1 MEQTTLSKT
10 ARAAE
15 LLAASIV
22 INELVKEARHAG
34 SPISALIEKQE
45 LLATLAA
52 ATFTPAEA

>member
-1 MEQTTLSKT
+1 MDQTTLSKT

-22 INELVKEARHAG
+22 LNELVKEARHAG
-34 SPISALIEKQE
+34 SYDLHLKRRE

-52 ATFTPAEA
+52 STFTPAEA